1 MLRNT
6 IYFMKGIRMKQ
17 LKRNGKGFTLVELL
31 IVITV
36 ISLIA
41 TIVAP
46 RLFRGLGKAKRD
58 IAKAK
63 MAIIEDALLKFY
75 SDCER
80 YPDDSEGLNA
90 LIVAPPDLEDK
101 WNGRYLKPSE
111 ILDPWGN
118 PYIYVAE
125 GQINPGSFD
134 LISMGADGQEGGEGD
149 NEDVYN
155 D

>member
-1 MLRNT
+1 MLQNT
-6 IYFMKGIRMKQ
+6 VYFMKGIRMKQ

-31 IVITV
+31 IVIMV

-46 RLFRGLGKAKRD
+46 RLFRGLGQAKRD

-80 YPDDSEGLNA
+80 YPDDSEGLDA

-125 GQINPGSFD
+125 GQINPGSYD
-134 LISMGADGQEGGEGD
+134 LISLGADGQDAGEGD
-149 NEDVYN
+149 NEDIYN